1 MPAAAKSSFRIN
13 VELNLQTRK
22 AERPSETEWQNIVAL
37 EIPIHVNV
45 KWHGKIWGEKENYIL
60 VHNF

>member
-22 AERPSETEWQNIVAL
+22 AERPSETEWQKYSGTWNSHSCKCKVTWKDL
-37 EIPIHVNV
+37 GR
-45 KWHGKIWGEKENYIL
+45 KRKLYSGT
-60 VHNF
+60 